1 MRKFFD
7 LYLKIRANSISFRFY
22 AFVLSV
28 IALIIFLGIS
38 SFVAFSIL
46 KKNFSIISTHRLPEI
61 NTLSEIAIEVES
73 AVGESMSYFAVDNQY
88 SRRTIELEI
97 KDRENRVIEL
107 ENLLLNNSA
116 NKEII
121 EKVISSCHEIFKNLD
136 ILGKNV
142 DEKIRILAKINAFKN
157 EYIDF
162 FKKQKDMF
170 SVLKIKG
177 GHTNNLWKS
186 SDKIFILLLKID
198 FIKNREYLYKQI
210 AIMKEEV
217 ANLKKYVQGAPASLR
232 KRSDEYYKALLDT
245 MGGEDLGKL
254 DLYVKKLEIDKN
266 IRGSMSM
273 NSILTSIFDNSVFFT
288 FKQEGIVLD
297 EMNAK
302 YDIYLQRTYLILLV
316 LAVSAFIVL
325 FVFCRFIFLVFK
337 RITKLRNNIDTEM
350 GDGHAWIDTSGEDE
364 ISELAKGLKYF
375 IFARRNAENKLA
387 SQVDLLYDKTTMLER
402 QEIDLKE
409 MMTELEISKEKAEA
423 ANNAKSSFLANMS
436 HELRTPLNAIIGFS
450 EVMKEGVM
458 GKIENPQYAE
468 YVKLI
473 YTSGTHLLSLIND
486 VLDLAKIEA
495 GKMPLKEENIE
506 PESLLSDI
514 INICMGYP
522 GAKELN
528 ISYQVIGKGYQLVAD
543 KKMVSQMALNMMSN
557 AIKFT
562 PPPNGKVVLSFHKDD
577 AGKIV
582 LAVKD
587 NGIGVEKSRI
597 KKIVE
602 PFMQI
607 DDVMSKK
614 HQGTGLGL
622 GLVKKMAE
630 AHGGFFQFDSDLGK
644 GTTVSVIFPV
654 SRTINLANLAD
665 KNAGN

>member
-1 MRKFFD
+1 MRNFFD

-28 IALIIFLGIS
+28 IVLIISLGVS
-38 SFVAFSIL
+38 SFIAFSIL
-46 KKNFSIISTHRLPEI
+46 KKNFGIISMRRLPEI

-97 KDRENRVIEL
+97 KDRENRVVEL
-107 ENLLLNNSA
+107 ENILIRNSA
-116 NKEII
+116 NKEVI
-121 EKVISSCHEIFKNLD
+121 EKVVSSCHEIFRNLD

-142 DEKIRILAKINAFKN
+142 DEKIKIAAKINAFKN
-157 EYIDF
+157 EYADF
-162 FKKQKDMF
+162 FKKQ
-170 SVLKIKG
+170 SNNLSALKIKD
-177 GHTNNLWKS
+177 NNINVLWKF
-186 SDKIFILLLKID
+186 SDSVQSLLLKID
-198 FIKNREYLYKQI
+198 LAKNREYLYKQI
-210 AIMKEEV
+210 EV
-217 ANLKKYVQGAPASLR
+217 LKGEFADLKKNIQKYPVSIR
-232 KRSDEYYKALLDT
+232 KYSGEYYKSLIDI
-245 MGGEDLGKL
+245 MGGEDLSKL
-254 DLYVKKLEIDKN
+254 DLYVKKVEIEKN

-297 EMNAK
+297 EMNVK
-302 YDIYLQRTYLILLV
+302 YDIYLQRTYVVLLF
-316 LAVSAFIVL
+316 LAIAAFIIL
-325 FVFCRFIFLVFK
+325 FVFGRFIFLVFR
-337 RITKLRNNIDTEM
+337 RIGRLRNNIDTEM
-350 GDGHAWIDTSGEDE
+350 GEGNAWIDTSGEDE

-375 IFARRNAENKLA
+375 IFARRNAEKKLA

-409 MMTELEISKEKAEA
+409 MMGELENAKEKAEA
-423 ANNAKSSFLANMS
+423 ANKAKSSFLANMS

-458 GKIENPQYAE
+458 GKIDNPQYAE

-506 PESLLSDI
+506 IKKLLSDI
-514 INICMGYP
+514 ISICMGYP
-522 GAKELN
+522 GADELD
-528 ISYQVIGKGYQLVAD
+528 ISYHVEGENYQLLAD
-543 KKMVSQMALNMMSN
+543 RKMVSQMALNMMSN

-562 PPPNGKVVLSFHKDD
+562 PPDKGKIILSVHKDD

-582 LAVKD
+582 LSVKD

-597 KKIVE
+597 PKIVE

-607 DDVMSKK
+607 GDVMSKK

-630 AHGGFFQFDSDLGK
+630 AHGGFFMFDSELGK
-644 GTTVSVIFPV
+644 GTTVSVVFPFF
-654 SRTINLANLAD
+654 RTINPANID
-665 KNAGN
+665 AGN